1 MISSVQTNVHNI
13 YACVSRDFDLR
24 CFLGKPGILDRRPA
38 SISVGIPACHT
49 PVTANISNV
58 TAKRVDAGITGTV
71 KSSSSAPRAT
81 ARRTGNSAPEVKGN
95 GPGGTWPKTQRIGY
109 ELFARSAG
117 KNVAGESAFIMPNR
131 FWSAISAICARC
143 RLKKTAERTVRTA
156 KLSLRCSR
164 GYGAN
169 QFGPRPKQLKFAD
182 QPNADCPF

>member
-109 ELFARSAG
+109 DQRRALIWRKKAAARLCYPPRSA
-117 KNVAGESAFIMPNR
+117 ANR
-131 FWSAISAICARC
+131 
-143 RLKKTAERTVRTA
+143 
-156 KLSLRCSR
+156 LR
-164 GYGAN
+164 
-169 QFGPRPKQLKFAD
+169 KQRQAS
-182 QPNADCPF
+182 